1 MKNKLK
7 VREKNKLI
15 NSAIIFAIMFILLL
29 IALLSFFPGIMSID
43 GNNQWNQVV
52 SNNIIKNHPFFS
64 TFVWWVLSKIWF
76 SPASLMVFQILLLSI
91 IWTGICNTL
100 GQETKLLKKII
111 YTILMCF
118 VPIIFMYAITAW
130 KDVIY
135 SYMLL
140 TLALMFYI
148 GIKKDFAYSYK
159 DIFIISLSLVFIASY
174 RYNGIIVT
182 GISLII
188 FLIIFLKKK
197 YGWKKILY
205 SLGIF
210 LIIFTTCKIPEKIM
224 YHPISTNG
232 ATAGAT
238 NDIALFILSSV
249 IAEDKIEDENDLEI
263 INKVYPVEQLKKEY
277 NPYCINS
284 MSFSES
290 YNRENAGIYA
300 KDIMKML
307 VKYAIKHPITV
318 IKGYLKSDNLLIGLS
333 FGDKDGKGQGY
344 VYIYEFSK
352 WDTKYT
358 GNFDEIVNPKF
369 KAGYDFY
376 LNLVNFSTSGT
387 IIRKFYLPAVPL
399 YLSIILMIIY
409 TKKKKDNRYYLV
421 LIPMLLNTLSLL
433 PINIAQD
440 LRYVYINYLTLLLMV
455 IPMIL
460 FDRRKK
466 IKKNIDNKKIENGNK
481 TLVIIPAYNEEE
493 SIKKVVESVYMQ
505 NIKNCDVLVVND
517 GSKDNT
523 YNEAKK
529 TKAKVIDAP
538 NNLGIGGAVQTGY
551 LYAKKYGYDIAI
563 QLDGDGQHDPKY
575 IKELIK
581 EVSKGND
588 IVIGSR
594 FIEKTNYKQ
603 KFFRMIGINMI
614 SFTTKLMTGVKIH
627 DTTSGYRA
635 VNKNIIEE
643 FANSYPY
650 DYPEPCTNMHMIK
663 KGYKIKE
670 IPVEMK
676 QRETGVSSISPLQS
690 AIYMFKV
697 ILYILLMGIKE

>member
-1 MKNKLK
+1 
-7 VREKNKLI
+7 
-15 NSAIIFAIMFILLL
+15 
-29 IALLSFFPGIMSID
+29 MSVD

-91 IWTGICNTL
+91 IWTEICNTL

-111 YTILMCF
+111 YTILMCL

-130 KDVIY
+130 KDIIY

-148 GIKKDFAYSYK
+148 GIKKNFEYSYK
-159 DIFIISLSLVFIASY
+159 DIFIISLSLVLIASY

-188 FLIIFLKKK
+188 FLMIFLKKK
-197 YGWKKILY
+197 YGWKKILC

-224 YHPISTNG
+224 YHPTSET
-232 ATAGAT
+232 TGAT

-249 IAEDKIEDENDLEI
+249 IVEDKIEDKNDLEI
-263 INKVYPVEQLKKEY
+263 INKVYPIEQLKKEY

-284 MSFSES
+284 MAFSES

-300 KDIMKML
+300 KDIMSML
-307 VKYAIKHPITV
+307 VKYAIKHPIT
-318 IKGYLKSDNLLIGLS
+318 IAKGYLKSDNILIGLS

-440 LRYVYINYLTLLLMV
+440 LRYAYINYLTLLLMV

-460 FDRRKK
+460 FDRKK
-466 IKKNIDNKKIENGNK
+466 KMRKNIDNKKIRKNNK
-481 TLVIIPAYNEEE
+481 VLVIIPAYNEALNIEKT
-493 SIKKVVESVYMQ
+493 IKD
-505 NIKNCDVLVVND
+505 I
-517 GSKDNT
+517 KDNT
-523 YNEAKK
+523 NYDYIIINDSSSDN
-529 TKAKVIDAP
+529 TKEICQKNKFNILSLPVNYGLTSGIQ
-538 NNLGIGGAVQTGY
+538 LGMK
-551 LYAKKYGYDIAI
+551 YAKENGYDIAI
-563 QLDGDGQHDPKY
+563 QFDGDGQHQAKY
-575 IKELIK
+575 LKKLVDEMK
-581 EVSKGND
+581 NSNAD

-594 FIEKTNYKQ
+594 FATKK
-603 KFFRMIGINMI
+603 KPKSMRMFGSRII
-614 SFTTKLMTGVKIH
+614 SMCIKITTKKTIK
-627 DTTSGYRA
+627 DPTSGMRA
-635 VNKNIIEE
+635 FNNEMIDEFVND
-643 FANSYPY
+643 STLT
-650 DYPEPCTNMHMIK
+650 PEPDTIAYMLK
-663 KGYKIKE
+663 KGKIVKE
-670 IPVEMK
+670 VQVEMK
-676 QRETGVSSISPLQS
+676 EREFGESYLNPIKSIE
-690 AIYMFKV
+690 YMANMVASIIFFRNFQD
-697 ILYILLMGIKE
+697 

>member
-29 IALLSFFPGIMSID
+29 IALLSFFPGIMSVD

-91 IWTGICNTL
+91 IWTEICNTL

-111 YTILMCF
+111 YTILMCL

-130 KDVIY
+130 KDIIY

-148 GIKKDFAYSYK
+148 GIKKNFEYSYK
-159 DIFIISLSLVFIASY
+159 DIFIISLSLVLIASY

-188 FLIIFLKKK
+188 FLMIFLKKK
-197 YGWKKILY
+197 YGWKKILC

-224 YHPISTNG
+224 YHPTSET
-232 ATAGAT
+232 TGAT

-249 IAEDKIEDENDLEI
+249 IVEDKIEDKNDLEI
-263 INKVYPVEQLKKEY
+263 INKVYPIEQLKKEY

-284 MSFSES
+284 MAFSES

-300 KDIMKML
+300 KDIMSML
-307 VKYAIKHPITV
+307 VKYAIKHPIT
-318 IKGYLKSDNLLIGLS
+318 IAKGYLKSDNILIGLS

-399 YLSIILMIIY
+399 YLSIILMVIY
-409 TKKKKDNRYYLV
+409 TRKNKDNRYYLV
-421 LIPMLLNTLSLL
+421 LMPMILNTFSLL

-440 LRYVYINYLTLLLMV
+440 LRYAYINYLTLLLMV

-460 FDRRKK
+460 FDRKK
-466 IKKNIDNKKIENGNK
+466 KMRKNIDNKKIRKNNK
-481 TLVIIPAYNEEE
+481 VLVIIPAYNEALNIEKT
-493 SIKKVVESVYMQ
+493 IKD
-505 NIKNCDVLVVND
+505 I
-517 GSKDNT
+517 KDNT
-523 YNEAKK
+523 NYDYIIINDSSSDN
-529 TKAKVIDAP
+529 TKEICQKNKFNILSLPVNYGLTSGIQ
-538 NNLGIGGAVQTGY
+538 LGMK
-551 LYAKKYGYDIAI
+551 YAKENGYDIAI
-563 QLDGDGQHDPKY
+563 QFDGDGQHQAKY
-575 IKELIK
+575 LKKLVDEMK
-581 EVSKGND
+581 NSNAD

-594 FIEKTNYKQ
+594 FATKK
-603 KFFRMIGINMI
+603 KPKSMRMFGSRII
-614 SFTTKLMTGVKIH
+614 SMCIKITTKKTIK
-627 DTTSGYRA
+627 DPTSGMRA
-635 VNKNIIEE
+635 FNNEMIDEFVND
-643 FANSYPY
+643 STLT
-650 DYPEPCTNMHMIK
+650 PEPDTIAYMLK
-663 KGYKIKE
+663 KGKIVKE
-670 IPVEMK
+670 VQVEMK
-676 QRETGVSSISPLQS
+676 EREFGESYLNPIKSIE
-690 AIYMFKV
+690 YMANMVASIIFFRNFQD
-697 ILYILLMGIKE
+697 

>member
-15 NSAIIFAIMFILLL
+15 NSTIIFAIMFILLL
-29 IALLSFFPGIMSID
+29 IALLSFFPGIMSVD

-91 IWTGICNTL
+91 IWTEICNTL

-159 DIFIISLSLVFIASY
+159 DIFIISLSLVLIASY

-249 IAEDKIEDENDLEI
+249 ITEDKIEDENDLEI
-263 INKVYPVEQLKKEY
+263 INKVYPIEQLKKEY

-284 MSFSES
+284 MAFSES

-300 KDIMKML
+300 KDIMSML
-307 VKYAIKHPITV
+307 VKYAIKHPIT
-318 IKGYLKSDNLLIGLS
+318 IAKGYLKSDNILIGLS

-399 YLSIILMIIY
+399 YLSIILMVIY
-409 TKKKKDNRYYLV
+409 TRKNKDNRYYLV
-421 LIPMLLNTLSLL
+421 LMPMILNTFSLL

-440 LRYVYINYLTLLLMV
+440 LRYAYINYLTLLLMV

-460 FDRRKK
+460 FDRKK
-466 IKKNIDNKKIENGNK
+466 KMRKNIDNKKIRKNNK
-481 TLVIIPAYNEEE
+481 VLVIIPAYNEALNIEKT
-493 SIKKVVESVYMQ
+493 IKD
-505 NIKNCDVLVVND
+505 I
-517 GSKDNT
+517 KDNT
-523 YNEAKK
+523 NYDYIIINDSSSDN
-529 TKAKVIDAP
+529 TKEICQKNKFNILSLPVNYGLTSGIQ
-538 NNLGIGGAVQTGY
+538 LGMK
-551 LYAKKYGYDIAI
+551 YAKENGYDIAI
-563 QLDGDGQHDPKY
+563 QFDGDGQHQAKY
-575 IKELIK
+575 LKKLVDEMK
-581 EVSKGND
+581 NSNAD

-594 FIEKTNYKQ
+594 FATKK
-603 KFFRMIGINMI
+603 KPKSMRMFGSRII
-614 SFTTKLMTGVKIH
+614 SMCIKITTKKTIK
-627 DTTSGYRA
+627 DPTSGMRA
-635 VNKNIIEE
+635 FNNEMIDEFVND
-643 FANSYPY
+643 STLT
-650 DYPEPCTNMHMIK
+650 PEPDTIAYMLK
-663 KGYKIKE
+663 KGKIVKE
-670 IPVEMK
+670 VQVEMK
-676 QRETGVSSISPLQS
+676 EREFGESYLNPIKSIE
-690 AIYMFKV
+690 YMANMVASIIFFRNFQD
-697 ILYILLMGIKE
+697 

>member
-29 IALLSFFPGIMSID
+29 IALLSFFPGIMSVD

-91 IWTGICNTL
+91 IWTEICNTL

-118 VPIIFMYAITAW
+118 VPIIFIYAITAW

-159 DIFIISLSLVFIASY
+159 DIFIISLSLVLIASY

-224 YHPISTNG
+224 YHPTSET
-232 ATAGAT
+232 TGAT

-249 IAEDKIEDENDLEI
+249 IVEDKIEDKNDLEI
-263 INKVYPVEQLKKEY
+263 INKVYPIEQLKKEY

-284 MSFSES
+284 MAFSES

-300 KDIMKML
+300 KDIMSML
-307 VKYAIKHPITV
+307 VKYAIKHPIT
-318 IKGYLKSDNLLIGLS
+318 IAKGYLKSDNILIGLS

-460 FDRRKK
+460 FDRKK
-466 IKKNIDNKKIENGNK
+466 KMRKNIDNKKIRKNNK
-481 TLVIIPAYNEEE
+481 VLVIIPAYNEALNIEKT
-493 SIKKVVESVYMQ
+493 IKD
-505 NIKNCDVLVVND
+505 I
-517 GSKDNT
+517 KDNT
-523 YNEAKK
+523 NYDYIIINDSSSDN
-529 TKAKVIDAP
+529 TKEICQKNKFNILSLPVNYGLTSGIQ
-538 NNLGIGGAVQTGY
+538 LGMK
-551 LYAKKYGYDIAI
+551 YAKENGYDIAI
-563 QLDGDGQHDPKY
+563 QFDGDGQHQAKY
-575 IKELIK
+575 LKKLVDEMK
-581 EVSKGND
+581 NSNAD

-594 FIEKTNYKQ
+594 FATKK
-603 KFFRMIGINMI
+603 KPKSMRMFGSRII
-614 SFTTKLMTGVKIH
+614 SMCIKITTKKTIK
-627 DTTSGYRA
+627 DPTSGMRA
-635 VNKNIIEE
+635 FNNEMIDEFVND
-643 FANSYPY
+643 STLT
-650 DYPEPCTNMHMIK
+650 PEPDTIAYMLK
-663 KGYKIKE
+663 KGKIVKE
-670 IPVEMK
+670 VQVEMK
-676 QRETGVSSISPLQS
+676 EREFGESYLNPIKSIE
-690 AIYMFKV
+690 YMANMVASIIFFRNFQD
-697 ILYILLMGIKE
+697 

>member
-7 VREKNKLI
+7 VREKDKLI

-29 IALLSFFPGIMSID
+29 IALLSFFPGIMSVD

-91 IWTGICNTL
+91 IWTEICNTL

-111 YTILMCF
+111 YTILMCL

-130 KDVIY
+130 KDIIY

-148 GIKKDFAYSYK
+148 GIKKNFEYSYK
-159 DIFIISLSLVFIASY
+159 DIFIISLSLVLIASY

-188 FLIIFLKKK
+188 FLMIFLKKK
-197 YGWKKILY
+197 YGWKKILC

-224 YHPISTNG
+224 YHPTSET
-232 ATAGAT
+232 TGAT

-249 IAEDKIEDENDLEI
+249 IVEDKIEDKNDLEI
-263 INKVYPVEQLKKEY
+263 INKVYPIEQLKKEY

-284 MSFSES
+284 MAFSES

-300 KDIMKML
+300 KDIMSML
-307 VKYAIKHPITV
+307 VKYAIKHPIT
-318 IKGYLKSDNLLIGLS
+318 IAKGYLKSDNILIGLS

-399 YLSIILMIIY
+399 YLSIILMVIY
-409 TKKKKDNRYYLV
+409 TRKNKDNRYYLV
-421 LIPMLLNTLSLL
+421 LMPMILNTFSLL

-440 LRYVYINYLTLLLMV
+440 LRYAYINYLTLLLMV

-460 FDRRKK
+460 FDRKK
-466 IKKNIDNKKIENGNK
+466 KMRKNIDNKKIRKNNK
-481 TLVIIPAYNEEE
+481 VLVIIPAYNEALNIEKT
-493 SIKKVVESVYMQ
+493 IKD
-505 NIKNCDVLVVND
+505 I
-517 GSKDNT
+517 KDNT
-523 YNEAKK
+523 NYDYIIINDSSSDN
-529 TKAKVIDAP
+529 TKEICQKNKFNILSLPVNYGLTSGIQ
-538 NNLGIGGAVQTGY
+538 LGMK
-551 LYAKKYGYDIAI
+551 YAKENGYDIAI
-563 QLDGDGQHDPKY
+563 QFDGDGQHQAKY
-575 IKELIK
+575 LKKLVDEMK
-581 EVSKGND
+581 NSNAD

-594 FIEKTNYKQ
+594 FATKK
-603 KFFRMIGINMI
+603 KPKSMRMFGSRII
-614 SFTTKLMTGVKIH
+614 SMCIKITTKKTIK
-627 DTTSGYRA
+627 DPTSGMRA
-635 VNKNIIEE
+635 FNNEMIDEFVND
-643 FANSYPY
+643 STLT
-650 DYPEPCTNMHMIK
+650 PEPDTIAYMLK
-663 KGYKIKE
+663 KGKIVKE
-670 IPVEMK
+670 VQVEMK
-676 QRETGVSSISPLQS
+676 EREFGESYLNPIKSIE
-690 AIYMFKV
+690 YMANMVASIIFFRNFQD
-697 ILYILLMGIKE
+697 

>member
-7 VREKNKLI
+7 VREKDKLI

-29 IALLSFFPGIMSID
+29 IALLSFFPGIMSVD

-91 IWTGICNTL
+91 IWTEICNTL

-111 YTILMCF
+111 YTILMCL

-130 KDVIY
+130 KDIIY

-148 GIKKDFAYSYK
+148 GIKKNFEYSYK
-159 DIFIISLSLVFIASY
+159 DIFIISLSLVLIASY

-188 FLIIFLKKK
+188 FLMIFLKKK
-197 YGWKKILY
+197 YGWKKILC

-210 LIIFTTCKIPEKIM
+210 LIIFTTCKIPEKIK
-224 YHPISTNG
+224 YHPTSET
-232 ATAGAT
+232 TGAT

-249 IAEDKIEDENDLEI
+249 IVEDKIEDKNDLEI
-263 INKVYPVEQLKKEY
+263 INKVYPIEQLKKEY

-284 MSFSES
+284 MAFSES

-300 KDIMKML
+300 KDIMSML
-307 VKYAIKHPITV
+307 VKYAIKHPIT
-318 IKGYLKSDNLLIGLS
+318 IAKGYLKSDNILIGLS

-399 YLSIILMIIY
+399 YLSIILMVIY
-409 TKKKKDNRYYLV
+409 TRKNKDNRYYLV
-421 LIPMLLNTLSLL
+421 LMPMILNTFSLL

-440 LRYVYINYLTLLLMV
+440 LRYAYINYLTLLLMV

-460 FDRRKK
+460 FDRKK
-466 IKKNIDNKKIENGNK
+466 KMRKNIDNKKIRKNNK
-481 TLVIIPAYNEEE
+481 VLVIIPAYNEALNIEKT
-493 SIKKVVESVYMQ
+493 IKD
-505 NIKNCDVLVVND
+505 I
-517 GSKDNT
+517 KDNT
-523 YNEAKK
+523 NYDYIIINDSSSDN
-529 TKAKVIDAP
+529 TKEICQKNKFNVLSLPVNYGLTSGIQ
-538 NNLGIGGAVQTGY
+538 LGMK
-551 LYAKKYGYDIAI
+551 YAKENGYDIAI
-563 QLDGDGQHDPKY
+563 QFDGDGQHQAKY
-575 IKELIK
+575 LKKLIDEMK
-581 EVSKGND
+581 NSNAD

-594 FIEKTNYKQ
+594 FATKK
-603 KFFRMIGINMI
+603 KPKSMRMFGSRII
-614 SFTTKLMTGVKIH
+614 SMCIKITTKKTIK
-627 DTTSGYRA
+627 DPTSGMRA
-635 VNKNIIEE
+635 FNNEMIDEFVND
-643 FANSYPY
+643 STLT
-650 DYPEPCTNMHMIK
+650 PEPDTIAYMLK
-663 KGYKIKE
+663 KGKIVKE
-670 IPVEMK
+670 VQVEMK
-676 QRETGVSSISPLQS
+676 EREFGESYLNPIKSIE
-690 AIYMFKV
+690 YMANMVASIIFFRNFQD
-697 ILYILLMGIKE
+697 

>member
-7 VREKNKLI
+7 VTEKNKLI

-29 IALLSFFPGIMSID
+29 IALLSFFPGIMSVD

-91 IWTGICNTL
+91 IWTEICNTL

-111 YTILMCF
+111 YTILMCL

-130 KDVIY
+130 KDIIY

-148 GIKKDFAYSYK
+148 GIKKNFEYSYK
-159 DIFIISLSLVFIASY
+159 DIFIISLSLVLIASY

-188 FLIIFLKKK
+188 FLMIFLKKK
-197 YGWKKILY
+197 YGWKKILC

-224 YHPISTNG
+224 YHPTSET
-232 ATAGAT
+232 TGAT

-249 IAEDKIEDENDLEI
+249 IVEDKIEDKNDLEI
-263 INKVYPVEQLKKEY
+263 INKVYPIEQLKKEY

-284 MSFSES
+284 MAFSES

-300 KDIMKML
+300 KDIMSML
-307 VKYAIKHPITV
+307 VKYAIKHPIT
-318 IKGYLKSDNLLIGLS
+318 IAKGYLKSDNILIGLS

-440 LRYVYINYLTLLLMV
+440 LRYAYINYLTLLLMV

-460 FDRRKK
+460 FDRKK
-466 IKKNIDNKKIENGNK
+466 KMRKNIDNKKIRKNNK
-481 TLVIIPAYNEEE
+481 VLVIIPAYNEALNIEKT
-493 SIKKVVESVYMQ
+493 IKD
-505 NIKNCDVLVVND
+505 I
-517 GSKDNT
+517 KDNT
-523 YNEAKK
+523 NYDYIIINDSSSDN
-529 TKAKVIDAP
+529 TKEICQKNKFNILSLPVNYGLTSGIQ
-538 NNLGIGGAVQTGY
+538 LGMK
-551 LYAKKYGYDIAI
+551 YAKENGYDIAI
-563 QLDGDGQHDPKY
+563 QFDGDGQHQAKY
-575 IKELIK
+575 LKKLVDEMK
-581 EVSKGND
+581 NSNAD

-594 FIEKTNYKQ
+594 FATKK
-603 KFFRMIGINMI
+603 KPKSMRMFGSRII
-614 SFTTKLMTGVKIH
+614 SMCIKITTKKTIK
-627 DTTSGYRA
+627 DPTSGMRA
-635 VNKNIIEE
+635 FNNEMIDEFVND
-643 FANSYPY
+643 STLT
-650 DYPEPCTNMHMIK
+650 PEPDTIAYMLK
-663 KGYKIKE
+663 KGKIVKE
-670 IPVEMK
+670 VQVEMK
-676 QRETGVSSISPLQS
+676 EREFGESYLNPIKSIE
-690 AIYMFKV
+690 YMANMVASIIFFRNFQD
-697 ILYILLMGIKE
+697 

>member
-7 VREKNKLI
+7 VREKDKLI

-29 IALLSFFPGIMSID
+29 IALLSFFPGIMSVD

-91 IWTGICNTL
+91 IWTEICNTL

-111 YTILMCF
+111 YTILMCL

-130 KDVIY
+130 KDIIY

-148 GIKKDFAYSYK
+148 GIKKNFEYSYK
-159 DIFIISLSLVFIASY
+159 DIFIISLSLVLIASY

-188 FLIIFLKKK
+188 FLMIFLKKK
-197 YGWKKILY
+197 YGWKKILC

-224 YHPISTNG
+224 YHPTSET
-232 ATAGAT
+232 TGAT

-249 IAEDKIEDENDLEI
+249 IVEDKIEDKNDLEI
-263 INKVYPVEQLKKEY
+263 INKVYPIEQLKKEY

-284 MSFSES
+284 MAFSES

-300 KDIMKML
+300 KDIMSML
-307 VKYAIKHPITV
+307 VKYAIKHPIT
-318 IKGYLKSDNLLIGLS
+318 IAKGYLKSDNILIGLS

-399 YLSIILMIIY
+399 YLSIILMVIY
-409 TKKKKDNRYYLV
+409 TRKNKDNRYYLV
-421 LIPMLLNTLSLL
+421 LMPMILNTFSLL

-440 LRYVYINYLTLLLMV
+440 LRYAYINYLTLLLMV

-460 FDRRKK
+460 FDRKK
-466 IKKNIDNKKIENGNK
+466 KMRKNIDNKKIRKNNK
-481 TLVIIPAYNEEE
+481 VLVIIPAYNEALNIEKT
-493 SIKKVVESVYMQ
+493 IKD
-505 NIKNCDVLVVND
+505 I
-517 GSKDNT
+517 KDNT
-523 YNEAKK
+523 NYDYIIINDSSSDN
-529 TKAKVIDAP
+529 TKEICQKNKFNVLSLPVNYGLTSGIQ
-538 NNLGIGGAVQTGY
+538 LGMK
-551 LYAKKYGYDIAI
+551 YAKENGYDIAI
-563 QLDGDGQHDPKY
+563 QFDGDGQHQAKY
-575 IKELIK
+575 LKKLVDEMK
-581 EVSKGND
+581 NSNAD

-594 FIEKTNYKQ
+594 FATKK
-603 KFFRMIGINMI
+603 KPKSMRMFGSRII
-614 SFTTKLMTGVKIH
+614 SMCIKITTKKTIK
-627 DTTSGYRA
+627 DPTSGMRA
-635 VNKNIIEE
+635 FNNEMIDEFVND
-643 FANSYPY
+643 STLT
-650 DYPEPCTNMHMIK
+650 PEPDTIAYMLK
-663 KGYKIKE
+663 KGKIVKE
-670 IPVEMK
+670 VQVEMK
-676 QRETGVSSISPLQS
+676 EREFGESYLNPIKSIE
-690 AIYMFKV
+690 YMANMVASIIFFRNFQD
-697 ILYILLMGIKE
+697 

>member
-7 VREKNKLI
+7 VTEKNKLI

-29 IALLSFFPGIMSID
+29 IALLSFFPGIMSVD

-91 IWTGICNTL
+91 IWTEICNTL

-111 YTILMCF
+111 YTILMCL

-130 KDVIY
+130 KDIIY

-148 GIKKDFAYSYK
+148 GIKKNFEYSYK
-159 DIFIISLSLVFIASY
+159 DIFIISLSLVLIASY

-188 FLIIFLKKK
+188 FLMIFLKKK
-197 YGWKKILY
+197 YGWKKILC

-224 YHPISTNG
+224 YHPTSET
-232 ATAGAT
+232 TGAT

-249 IAEDKIEDENDLEI
+249 IVEDKIEDKNDLEI
-263 INKVYPVEQLKKEY
+263 INKVYPIEQLKKEY

-284 MSFSES
+284 MAFSES

-300 KDIMKML
+300 KDIMSML
-307 VKYAIKHPITV
+307 VKYAIKHPIT
-318 IKGYLKSDNLLIGLS
+318 IAKGYLKSDNILIGLS

-399 YLSIILMIIY
+399 YLSIILMVIY
-409 TKKKKDNRYYLV
+409 TRKNKDNRYYLV
-421 LIPMLLNTLSLL
+421 LMPMILNTFSLL

-440 LRYVYINYLTLLLMV
+440 LRYAYINYLTLLLMV

-460 FDRRKK
+460 FDRKK
-466 IKKNIDNKKIENGNK
+466 KMRKNIDNKKIRKNNK
-481 TLVIIPAYNEEE
+481 VLVIIPAYNEALNIEKT
-493 SIKKVVESVYMQ
+493 IKD
-505 NIKNCDVLVVND
+505 I
-517 GSKDNT
+517 KDNT
-523 YNEAKK
+523 NYDYIIINDSSSDN
-529 TKAKVIDAP
+529 TKEICQKNKFNVLSLPVNYGLTSGIQ
-538 NNLGIGGAVQTGY
+538 LGMK
-551 LYAKKYGYDIAI
+551 YAKENGYDIAI
-563 QLDGDGQHDPKY
+563 QFDGDGQHQAKY
-575 IKELIK
+575 LKKLVDEMK
-581 EVSKGND
+581 NSNAD

-594 FIEKTNYKQ
+594 FATKK
-603 KFFRMIGINMI
+603 KPKSMRMFGSRII
-614 SFTTKLMTGVKIH
+614 SICIKITTKKTIK
-627 DTTSGYRA
+627 DPTSGMRA
-635 VNKNIIEE
+635 FNNEMIDEFVND
-643 FANSYPY
+643 STLT
-650 DYPEPCTNMHMIK
+650 PEPDTIAYMLK
-663 KGYKIKE
+663 KGKIVKE
-670 IPVEMK
+670 VQVEMK
-676 QRETGVSSISPLQS
+676 EREFGESYLNPIKSIE
-690 AIYMFKV
+690 YMANMVASIIFFRNFQD
-697 ILYILLMGIKE
+697 

>member
-1 MKNKLK
+1 MKNKPK
-7 VREKNKLI
+7 VREKDKLI

-29 IALLSFFPGIMSID
+29 IALLSFFPGIMSVD

-91 IWTGICNTL
+91 IWTEICNTL

-111 YTILMCF
+111 YTILMCL

-130 KDVIY
+130 KDIIY

-148 GIKKDFAYSYK
+148 GIKKNFEYSYK
-159 DIFIISLSLVFIASY
+159 DIFIISLSLVLIASY

-188 FLIIFLKKK
+188 FLMIFLKKK
-197 YGWKKILY
+197 YGWKKILC

-224 YHPISTNG
+224 YHPTSET
-232 ATAGAT
+232 TGAT

-249 IAEDKIEDENDLEI
+249 IVEDKIEDKNDLEI
-263 INKVYPVEQLKKEY
+263 INKVYPIEQLKKEY

-284 MSFSES
+284 MAFSES

-300 KDIMKML
+300 KDIMSML
-307 VKYAIKHPITV
+307 VKYAIKHPIT
-318 IKGYLKSDNLLIGLS
+318 IAKGYLKSDNILIGLS

-352 WDTKYT
+352 WETKYT

-399 YLSIILMIIY
+399 YLSIILMVIY
-409 TKKKKDNRYYLV
+409 TRKNKDNRYYLV
-421 LIPMLLNTLSLL
+421 LMPMILNTFSLL

-440 LRYVYINYLTLLLMV
+440 LRYAYINYLTLLLMV

-460 FDRRKK
+460 FDRKK
-466 IKKNIDNKKIENGNK
+466 KMRKNIDNKKIRKNNK
-481 TLVIIPAYNEEE
+481 VLVIIPAYNEALNIEKT
-493 SIKKVVESVYMQ
+493 IKD
-505 NIKNCDVLVVND
+505 I
-517 GSKDNT
+517 KDNT
-523 YNEAKK
+523 NYDYIIINDSSSDN
-529 TKAKVIDAP
+529 TKEICQKNKFNVLSLPVNYGLTSGIQ
-538 NNLGIGGAVQTGY
+538 LGMK
-551 LYAKKYGYDIAI
+551 YAKENGYDIAI
-563 QLDGDGQHDPKY
+563 QFDGDGQHQAKY
-575 IKELIK
+575 LKKLVDEMK
-581 EVSKGND
+581 NSNAD

-594 FIEKTNYKQ
+594 FATKK
-603 KFFRMIGINMI
+603 KPKSMRMFGSRII
-614 SFTTKLMTGVKIH
+614 SMCIKITTKKTIK
-627 DTTSGYRA
+627 DPTSGMRA
-635 VNKNIIEE
+635 FNNEMIDEFVND
-643 FANSYPY
+643 STLT
-650 DYPEPCTNMHMIK
+650 PEPDTIAYMLK
-663 KGYKIKE
+663 KGKIVKE
-670 IPVEMK
+670 VQVEMK
-676 QRETGVSSISPLQS
+676 EREFGESYLNPIKSIE
-690 AIYMFKV
+690 YMANMVASIIFFRNFQD
-697 ILYILLMGIKE
+697 

>member
-29 IALLSFFPGIMSID
+29 IALLSFFPGIMSVD

-91 IWTGICNTL
+91 IWTEICNTL

-130 KDVIY
+130 KDIIY

-148 GIKKDFAYSYK
+148 GIKKNFEYSYK
-159 DIFIISLSLVFIASY
+159 DIFIISLSLVLIASY

-188 FLIIFLKKK
+188 FLMIFLKKK
-197 YGWKKILY
+197 YGWKKILC

-224 YHPISTNG
+224 YHPTSET
-232 ATAGAT
+232 TGAT

-249 IAEDKIEDENDLEI
+249 IVEDKIEDKNDLEI
-263 INKVYPVEQLKKEY
+263 INKVYPIEQLKKEY

-284 MSFSES
+284 MAFSES

-300 KDIMKML
+300 KDIMSML
-307 VKYAIKHPITV
+307 VKYAIKHPIT
-318 IKGYLKSDNLLIGLS
+318 IAKGYLKSDNILIGLS

-399 YLSIILMIIY
+399 YLSIILMVIY
-409 TKKKKDNRYYLV
+409 TRKNKDNRYYLV
-421 LIPMLLNTLSLL
+421 LMPMILNTFSLL

-440 LRYVYINYLTLLLMV
+440 LRYAYINYLTLLLMV

-460 FDRRKK
+460 FDRKK
-466 IKKNIDNKKIENGNK
+466 KMRKNIDNKKIRKNNK
-481 TLVIIPAYNEEE
+481 VLVIIPAYNEALNIEKT
-493 SIKKVVESVYMQ
+493 IKD
-505 NIKNCDVLVVND
+505 I
-517 GSKDNT
+517 KDNT
-523 YNEAKK
+523 NYDYIIINDSSSDN
-529 TKAKVIDAP
+529 TKEICQKNKFNILSLPVNYGLTSGIQ
-538 NNLGIGGAVQTGY
+538 LGMK
-551 LYAKKYGYDIAI
+551 YAKENGYDIAI
-563 QLDGDGQHDPKY
+563 QFDGDGQHQAKY
-575 IKELIK
+575 LKKLVDEMK
-581 EVSKGND
+581 NSNAD

-594 FIEKTNYKQ
+594 FATKK
-603 KFFRMIGINMI
+603 KPKSMRMFGSRII
-614 SFTTKLMTGVKIH
+614 SMCIKITTKKTIK
-627 DTTSGYRA
+627 DPTSGMRA
-635 VNKNIIEE
+635 FNNEMIDEFVND
-643 FANSYPY
+643 STLT
-650 DYPEPCTNMHMIK
+650 PEPDTIAYMLK
-663 KGYKIKE
+663 KGKIVKE
-670 IPVEMK
+670 VQVEMK
-676 QRETGVSSISPLQS
+676 EREFGESYLNPIKSIE
-690 AIYMFKV
+690 YMANMVASIIFFRNFQD
-697 ILYILLMGIKE
+697 